1 MRVAFLVPA
10 LDLFGGVGVVV
21 GHARR
26 LRERHGVDA
35 VLVLTRA
42 DRATSEHGHE
52 GLDGLPV
59 LELDGA
65 REERFD
71 VAVAT
76 WWETTLHL
84 HDLTADRYAYFVQSM
99 EDRFYGPDTA
109 ERAAAAMT
117 HALPVAM
124 ITEARWIADQLEELR
139 GARNGFC
146 VHYVR
151 NGIDKSVFAVPEGGV
166 APTPR
171 VDGPLQVLVE
181 GRPGVPFKGVDE
193 ALAAAGAMREPAH
206 VTLVCADGAAGD
218 GSPPAGA
225 DEVVGPL
232 DAVGMAKLYAKTDVV
247 LKLSRVE
254 GMAGPPLEG
263 FHCGATCITTPV
275 TGHDEYVAD
284 GRNALLTSWDDER
297 GTSRLLDLLARDRQ
311 LLHLLRVGAVRT
323 ARVVAV
329 DRAVDGDARARAEPD
344 RRGAVTGP
352 DGRGGVDGRRHPDD
366 DAAPPGRRARSRAVG
381 GPDAPDRVAAVQGA
395 VEDDAPCRVGAP
407 LDGARDQ
414 DQVEADGQWA
424 VGQRRVRRGAGAG
437 RRCCA
442 RRPARRWRRR
452 STAPRCTSR
461 SSSRSSSRAAAG
473 T

>member
-1 MRVAFLVPA
+1 VRVAFLVPA

-26 LRERHGVDA
+26 LRERHGIDA

-42 DRATSEHGHE
+42 DRATGEHGHQ
-52 GLDGLPV
+52 GLDGVPV

-65 REERFD
+65 REQRFD

-84 HDLTADRYAYFVQSM
+84 HDLAADRYAYFVQSM
-99 EDRFYGPDTA
+99 EDRFYGSDTA

-124 ITEARWIADQLEELR
+124 ITEARWIAKQLEELR
-139 GARNGFC
+139 GPRNGFL

-151 NGIDKSVFAVPEGGV
+151 NGIDKSVFCRDGDAAL
-166 APTPR
+166 APA
-171 VDGPLQVLVE
+171 VDGPLRVLVE

-206 VTLVCADGAAGD
+206 VTLVCADRGVVAGP
-218 GSPPAGA
+218 PPAGA

-232 DAVGMAKLYAKTDVV
+232 DVAGMAMLYARTDVV

-263 FHCGATCITTPV
+263 FHCGATCVTTPV
-275 TGHDEYVAD
+275 TGHDEYISD

-311 LLHLLRVGAVRT
+311 LLHQLRVGALRT
-323 ARVVAV
+323 ARSWPSTDQSTAML
-329 DRAVDGDARARAEPD
+329 ALAL
-344 RRGAVTGP
+344 
-352 DGRGGVDGRRHPDD
+352 GRIV
-366 DAAPPGRRARSRAVG
+366 AAPSPDPTGSAASMAADIRTTMQRHQAAERDHARLEVRMRRIESLLSKGPLKMVRRAM
-381 GPDAPDRVAAVQGA
+381 
-395 VEDDAPCRVGAP
+395 
-407 LDGARDQ
+407 
-414 DQVEADGQWA
+414 
-424 VGQRRVRRGAGAG
+424 AG
-437 RRCCA
+437 RR
-442 RRPARRWRRR
+442 
-452 STAPRCTSR
+452 
-461 SSSRSSSRAAAG
+461 
-473 T
+473 

>member
-42 DRATSEHGHE
+42 DRATGDQ
-52 GLDGLPV
+52 GFDGVPV

-65 REERFD
+65 RDEHFD

-84 HDLTADRYAYFVQSM
+84 HDLSADRYAYFVQSM
-99 EDRFYGPDTA
+99 EDRFYGADTA

-139 GARNGFC
+139 GQCNGFL

-151 NGIDKSVFAVPEGGV
+151 NGIDKSVFCLDDGA
-166 APTPR
+166 ALAPR
-171 VDGPLQVLVE
+171 VDGPLRVLVE

-193 ALAAAGAMREPAH
+193 ALAAAAAMREPAR
-206 VTLVCADGAAGD
+206 VTLVCADRVAGAPD
-218 GSPPAGA
+218 PAGA

-232 DAVGMAKLYAKTDVV
+232 DAAGMAALYAQTDVV

-275 TGHDEYVAD
+275 TGHDEYISD

-297 GTSRLLDLLARDRQ
+297 GTSRLLDLLARDRR
-311 LLHLLRVGAVRT
+311 LLHRLRVGALRT
-323 ARVVAV
+323 ARSWPSTEQSTAMLALALGRIAAAPSPDPTGAAASMAADIRTTMQRHQAAERDHARLEVRMRRIESLLSKGPLRLVR
-329 DRAVDGDARARAEPD
+329 RAV
-344 RRGAVTGP
+344 
-352 DGRGGVDGRRHPDD
+352 
-366 DAAPPGRRARSRAVG
+366 
-381 GPDAPDRVAAVQGA
+381 
-395 VEDDAPCRVGAP
+395 
-407 LDGARDQ
+407 
-414 DQVEADGQWA
+414 
-424 VGQRRVRRGAGAG
+424 AG
-437 RRCCA
+437 RR
-442 RRPARRWRRR
+442 
-452 STAPRCTSR
+452 
-461 SSSRSSSRAAAG
+461 
-473 T
+473 

>member
-35 VLVLTRA
+35 VLVVTRA
-42 DRATSEHGHE
+42 DRSTGEHGHQ
-52 GLDGLPV
+52 GLVGVAV
-59 LELDGA
+59 LELDAA
-65 REERFD
+65 RHERFD

-84 HDLTADRYAYFVQSM
+84 HDVAADRYAYFVQSM
-99 EDRFYGPDTA
+99 EDRFYGADTA

-139 GARNGFC
+139 GSRNGFL

-151 NGIDKSVFAVPEGGV
+151 NGIDKSVFALPEGEMMPV
-166 APTPR
+166 PHI
-171 VDGPLQVLVE
+171 DGPLRVLVE

-206 VTLVCADGAAGD
+206 VTLVCADGAVVGE
-218 GSPPAGA
+218 SLPAGA

-232 DAVGMAKLYAKTDVV
+232 DAAGMAALYAKTDVV
-247 LKLSRVE
+247 LKLARVE

-275 TGHDEYVAD
+275 TGHGEYISD

-297 GTSRLLDLLARDRQ
+297 GTSRLLDLLARDRR
-311 LLHLLRVGAVRT
+311 LLHRLRVGALRT
-323 ARVVAV
+323 ARSWPSTEQSTAML
-329 DRAVDGDARARAEPD
+329 ALAL
-344 RRGAVTGP
+344 RRIV
-352 DGRGGVDGRRHPDD
+352 
-366 DAAPPGRRARSRAVG
+366 AAPSPDPTGSAASMAADIRTTMQRHQSAERDHARLEVRMRRIESLLSKGPLKMVRRAM
-381 GPDAPDRVAAVQGA
+381 
-395 VEDDAPCRVGAP
+395 
-407 LDGARDQ
+407 
-414 DQVEADGQWA
+414 
-424 VGQRRVRRGAGAG
+424 AG
-437 RRCCA
+437 RR
-442 RRPARRWRRR
+442 
-452 STAPRCTSR
+452 
-461 SSSRSSSRAAAG
+461 
-473 T
+473 